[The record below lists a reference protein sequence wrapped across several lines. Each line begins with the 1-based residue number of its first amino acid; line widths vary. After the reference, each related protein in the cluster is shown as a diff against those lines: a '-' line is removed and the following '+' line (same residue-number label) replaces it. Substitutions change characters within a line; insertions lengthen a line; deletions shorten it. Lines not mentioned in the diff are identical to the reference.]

1 MLTENLIITAT
12 DKILLEKNKNKF
24 KRQLNEQ
31 KTAHLLPQCSVP
43 DFDKRHLQTSSE
55 GSDGEMLFA
64 LLPDGIWSQSL
75 LIMVL
80 SDNTA
85 FIAHNIASQTFY
97 QEVLS
102 ELIYY

>member
-31 KTAHLLPQCSVP
+31 KTAHLCSAP

-102 ELIYY
+102 ELVYY